1 MAVTP
6 KWIPPLEQTITT
18 DSNGQPV
25 YGDVYFD
32 RTNEGLTARYN
43 VYSLNYTTTF
53 TMVDGTFT
61 IPNVPEGVGPRDTDV
76 PLELVNMR
84 ATLIGVIPLININP
98 DNNKKT
104 PIVISFP
111 TNNYAISVVTFD
123 RDYYVIPQPSG
134 LVDNAVTGYIN
145 NGASSIRLPYRN
157 ALVINGIYNTS
168 GAFVY
173 GINNASFQMEIRQAA
188 YQASGLDDDTI
199 SYNLKRIVVPI
210 TITKTPSA
218 LAIKPFTGSGKYT
231 ITNSD
236 SNGVITREYLD
247 RFFDLNFSD
256 FATTTRKNVL
266 TGTDEY
272 NDIIYYLKLTDIRT
286 FQYSNDNITI
296 NANRITFNKVTLL
309 NDGTY
314 SPIPIKFLQEET
326 AIYQRSTQRIGDSNG
341 FMTTIKLNIIKSTPT
356 FEGQIPSVNTG
367 LASTVYRLED
377 LNKMTTERTFI
388 ITPPKSNNTDPDATY
403 VMTTSDN
410 SLLKI
415 ELTGSIYTGYIY
427 GAGVVVVTITQPSTT
442 NFNQKSAT
450 FNVNIFNIS
459 PPIINCNFNLFY
471 TNPYNRAF
479 WTRFKPECRSSNLIE
494 SATGLPLSVTQVD
507 DVYDMRRKA
516 EILKYNKNVGGLTKS
531 QKYAKASRG
540 ELMRKIG
547 NERNYLTQT
556 IGGVTTLVCPPSPT
570 NSRILCGL
578 TSACGVPGK
587 ERLLCYDPSI
597 NLYNYKRTYQY
608 QAGSQVPSNI
618 PTTILTEPTN
628 LRIKEY
634 DNINNKITLVW
645 DAPDSNGGLPIVGY
659 VITYSKDNKTWEPYK
674 SVFPYNPVTASFT
687 AGTIAA
693 ANATAAGADAT
704 TAAAAGGAA
713 AAAVIAAGV
722 TFNPISG
729 EINGNTVVF
738 ERIPGSVDI
747 LTNTVYYISVFS
759 GNERGLSSVPA
770 TITIKTSSA
779 PSIISDFG
787 FTNSADERQ
796 NLMVDLK
803 WTDPYNV
810 GGTPGTFNGPPI
822 TQYNL
827 YYRKVP
833 ETAWTK
839 NILDLSNVIT
849 GTSAGSSGSQ
859 SRRFILRNLE
869 NQNRYN
875 IKIEPIN
882 AVGIGPESA
891 IITARTLMKPSIPA
905 DVVLTAKYGLLPL
918 VFTDVSRNYMNI
930 TWNKPDTGGNPITIY
945 YITVTPS
952 NGAATTILYNVTSTD
967 TRTSFSVDIGRLGQN
982 ELTTG
987 LYSVVLQ
994 AYNGYLTS
1002 NETSPANVTIKPTS
1016 ASAIIVGIVGY
1027 YTVAGLD
1034 YADMT
1039 FTINTAWI
1047 DTNKISTIKV
1057 NGLNTTFSTKVDVFN
1072 QEIIG
1077 TGEHKIRIPALSADQ
1092 EIINVGQTYSVT
1104 ITLVFSLTGEERTSE
1119 VFTYIPEIRY
1129 TA

>member
-1 MAVTP
+1 MAVNP
-6 KWIPPLEQTITT
+6 RWIPPLEQTITT
-18 DSNGQPV
+18 DSNGQTI

-32 RTNEGLTARYN
+32 RTNEGITARYN

-53 TMVDGTFT
+53 TMVNGTFT

-76 PLELVNMR
+76 PIELVNMR

-111 TNNYAISVVTFD
+111 TNSYAISVVTFE

-134 LVDNAVTGYIN
+134 TIDNSVTGYIN
-145 NGASSIRLPYRN
+145 NDASSIRLPYRN

-173 GINNASFQMEIRQAA
+173 GVNTASFQMEIRQAE

-210 TITKTPSA
+210 TITKTPSS
-218 LAIKPFTGSGKYT
+218 LAIKPFTGTDKYT

-236 SNGVITREYLD
+236 ANGVITREYLD
-247 RFFDLNFSD
+247 SFIDLNFSD

-266 TGTDEY
+266 TGTEEY
-272 NDIIYYLKLTDIRT
+272 NNIIYYLKLTDVFT
-286 FQYSNDNITI
+286 FQYTNDYITI
-296 NANRITFNKVTLL
+296 NANRITFNKVTISS
-309 NDGTY
+309 DGTY
-314 SPIPIKFLQEET
+314 IPIPIKFLQEET

-356 FEGQIPSVNTG
+356 FDGQVPFANTG
-367 LASTVYRLED
+367 IASTVYRLED
-377 LNKMTTERTFI
+377 LNKMTTERSFI

-403 VMTTSDN
+403 VMTSSDDT
-410 SLLKI
+410 LLKI
-415 ELTGSIYTGYIY
+415 ELTGSIYTAYIY

-442 NFNQKSAT
+442 NFNEKSVS

-459 PPIINCNFNLFY
+459 PSIINCNFNLFY

-479 WTRFKPECRSSNLIE
+479 WTRFKPECRSSNLID
-494 SATGLPLSVTQVD
+494 SDSNIPLTVTQVD
-507 DVYDMRRKA
+507 EVYDMRRKA

-540 ELMRKIG
+540 ELIRKIG
-547 NERNYLTQT
+547 NESNYLTQT
-556 IGGVTTLVCPPSPT
+556 IGGVTTLLCPPSSA

-587 ERLLCYDPSI
+587 ERLLCYDQSI

-618 PTTILTEPTN
+618 QTTILTEPTN
-628 LRIKEY
+628 LQIKEY
-634 DNINNKITLVW
+634 DTINNKITLVW
-645 DAPDSNGGLPIVGY
+645 DAPNSNGGLPIVGY

-674 SVFPYNPVTASFT
+674 SVFPYNPVTASVT
-687 AGTIAA
+687 AGTIAS
-693 ANATAAGADAT
+693 ANATATGADST
-704 TAAAAGGAA
+704 TAAAIGSAT

-722 TFNPISG
+722 TYNPISG
-729 EINGNTVVF
+729 EINGNSVIF
-738 ERIPGSVDI
+738 ERIPGLVDI
-747 LTNTVYYISVFS
+747 LSNTVYYISVFS
-759 GNERGLSSVPA
+759 GNERGLSSIPA
-770 TITIKTSSA
+770 TITIKTSST

-787 FTNSADERQ
+787 FTNSNDERQ

-803 WTDPYNV
+803 WTDPINI
-810 GGTPGTFNGPPI
+810 GNESGSFNGPPI

-833 ETAWTK
+833 ETTWIK
-839 NILDLSNVIT
+839 NMLDLSNVIT

-869 NQNRYN
+869 NQNKYD

-882 AVGIGPESA
+882 AVGVGPESA
-891 IITARTLMKPSIPA
+891 IITARTLMKPSIPM
-905 DVVLTAKYGLLPL
+905 DIVLTAKYGLLPL
-918 VFTDVSRNYMNI
+918 VFTDVSRNYINI
-930 TWNKPDTGGNPITIY
+930 TWNKPDTGGSPITIY
-945 YITVTPS
+945 YITFTPS
-952 NGAATTILYNVTSTD
+952 DGTATTILYNVASTD
-967 TRTSFSVDIGRLGQN
+967 TQTSFSTDIGRLGQN
-982 ELTTG
+982 ELTNG
-987 LYSVVLQ
+987 VYSVVLQ
-994 AYNGYLTS
+994 AYNGYLIS
-1002 NETSPANVTIKPTS
+1002 DETSVANVTIKPTS
-1016 ASAIIVGIVGY
+1016 TNAVIVNIIGY
-1027 YTVAGLD
+1027 YTAAGLD

-1039 FTINTAWI
+1039 FTINNTWI
-1047 DTNKISTIKV
+1047 DVNKISTIRV
-1057 NGLNTTFSTKVDVFN
+1057 NGLNTEYSTNVNIFN
-1072 QEIIG
+1072 QEITG
-1077 TGEHKIRIPALSADQ
+1077 TGEHKIRIPSLSSDQ
-1092 EIINVGQTYSVT
+1092 EIINVGQTYFIT

-1129 TA
+1129 SA